1 MQPKTQLLWKEH
13 LTRDR
18 FQRHIQ
24 EVTDTPDAAIQNSDS
39 ATITMTRDFFYLNQN
54 WLRMECLAWVII
66 PIRDDIEK
74 VLSVLEE
81 HNPPWKRLVNLE
93 RQLLAMNP
101 LTEELSRRV
110 RCIRRDTD
118 KYIESGGA
126 AEDEA
131 QYRNKSGGSILINQR
146 FYRFRRRDPI
156 HEELQSNGISL
167 RLRIQRLLAILQNPQ
182 PHHKIREQ
190 LCEMSPCTKD
200 LIQQRSKI
208 RRKIQK
214 SDRKAAEGDEEE
226 EMGTLADT
234 EISRGTRR
242 QTQLLSR
249 WFIDRYYD
257 KMRAFC
263 LDDIISL
270 RLQIQGLLEHLLHL
284 YPE

>member
-1 MQPKTQLLWKEH
+1 MISKKSY
-13 LTRDR
+13 R
-18 FQRHIQ
+18 
-24 EVTDTPDAAIQNSDS
+24 
-39 ATITMTRDFFYLNQN
+39 Y
-54 WLRMECLAWVII
+54 
-66 PIRDDIEK
+66 
-74 VLSVLEE
+74 
-81 HNPPWKRLVNLE
+81 WKRLVNLE
-93 RQLLAMNP
+93 RQLLAMDP

-226 EMGTLADT
+226 EMGTLVDT
-234 EISRGTRR
+234 EM
-242 QTQLLSR
+242 SR